1 MRGPDGHRYPPR
13 VVAGSLANPDGFR
26 THLLAIARIED
37 PDRTDVGEDWIGRY
51 ELELAPLEPAPDRSP
66 ITLRW

>member
-26 THLLAIARIED
+26 THLLGIARIED
-37 PDRTDVGEDWIGRY
+37 PDRTDDGDDWVDQY
-51 ELELAPLEPAPDRSP
+51 ELELAPLDPASARSP